1 MISGQYTYKDPVYL
15 KPIIRPVKYENYTSQ
30 SYQTGSENIATP
42 ESYQTQSYTYNQ
54 VGDYNTYN
62 YGDQTNQIYTGGEV
76 NSVEVTNQ
84 LDANGNTFEEY
95 EVSNTNTNNYIN
107 QTGTY
112 DQYDISNVNA
122 SNYIQSTGTYTTN
135 EVTSYYPD
143 SNNVVYQ
150 GNEIYSGNQ
159 INYENPITSFA
170 NNVSTNA
177 TNVIDGVKN
186 TSTNVMDGVV
196 NTSTNVMDGV
206 VNTST
211 NVIDGAKSTASSV
224 LSGVKNVASSVVSG
238 VKNLASSVVDKAKS
252 VTTSIVDTAKNVPTS
267 IVNTAGNVTS
277 GIVNTAGNV
286 TSGIVNTAGNVTS
299 GIVNT
304 AGNVT
309 SGIANAAGNVASGI
323 VNTAGNVTSG
333 IANTAG
339 NVTSG
344 IVNTTKNVSSGIV
357 NSAQGMIIG
366 AAIGNPISSAYSNL
380 AYSLNQVPKITP
392 LYSTD
397 SSNMDTLNRA
407 NTVTSTDLN
416 KLKNIKNI
424 LTHPEFKINKEN
436 EKENNQD
443 SPRLINRFTSQDPPS
458 PVLVSKQSKS
468 KDNNEDKDKKDK
480 ETKKEN
486 ENLKNKIKKENEEIF
501 KNTGHSKILTL
512 DEKILLSEKD
522 NYSMDFNIKKHYE
535 VTVVKEPI
543 GFNYNKIHKKSL
555 NLLSHFEMPQ
565 DYEYTSP
572 IMSPNL
578 KYLACIAHGT
588 EDFVYIWDMKDLYWY
603 RYKFSASGVDGI
615 TFTPDS
621 QGIIIVYRYTNP
633 IVYNLGSGKKIIELE
648 RGEDEKN
655 RKGFQCTAKEI
666 ESFFAYTS
674 DRFYTLWNLTT
685 GKILQQIMNDS
696 PIKIISN
703 DYLICISSD
712 LNCEIIKI
720 STEES
725 IISFRL
731 KGVESPDHILD
742 ARCSPDMTYLLY
754 VTKDGIIK
762 YNFSDQEY
770 KGVQKFNFVVDKA
783 TISDDCKFVV
793 KTNMKHLSIHD
804 LEKQNILSTF
814 LKEKFKV
821 YKIDFKI
828 KRLIVIDEMCINILD
843 YQDEEAPEKYV
854 WLNKNPTKFEDVRF
868 SRDCK
873 ILLAR
878 VNRNNAIAYDLKTG
892 YILKKWQ
899 NIDENWIDFAITR
912 YGGDK
917 IATKSHLLLVRIWNF
932 SNGREDACF
941 YGYDSH
947 SLSFSA
953 SGNYLACGTKVGPE
967 IARIWDIYNQRYGI
981 YRYNGRSNNFHTVVH
996 LTSPEP
1002 SRLICCAIDQQPL
1015 IFDTNTKKL
1024 LTKCECAYRFEEIY
1038 EIDSDLRFD
1047 VFIIKGRDEIKRN
1060 IGILYRI
1067 SDGAL
1072 LEVYEN
1078 YTVLEL
1084 AKNLGVLVSKCQNV
1098 NKGKLTSTNL
1108 QNLGDPILND
1118 FQIQADKCKLLQDSK
1133 TAVIEYGDN
1142 NHKEFNLIN
1151 VENGAY
1157 IGQFIFERKYKERK
1171 YAAYI
1176 TVDPIDNEIYFRY
1189 FEFLSPQETMIFK
1202 KKNIYNVEDETEQ

>member
-1 MISGQYTYKDPVYL
+1 MISGEYTYKDPVYL
-15 KPIIRPVKYENYTSQ
+15 KPIIRPVKYEDYTPQ
-30 SYQTGSENIATP
+30 SYQAGSVNNTTP
-42 ESYQTQSYTYNQ
+42 ESYQTQSYNYNQ
-54 VGDYNTYN
+54 VSDYNTYN
-62 YGDQTNQIYTGGEV
+62 FGDQTNQVYTGGEV

-84 LDANGNTFEEY
+84 FDVNVNTFEEY
-95 EVSNTNTNNYIN
+95 EVTKTNTNNNIN

-112 DQYDISNVNA
+112 DQYDIGNVNA
-122 SNYIQSTGTYTTN
+122 SNYVQSTGTYGIN
-135 EVTSYYPD
+135 EVNSYYPD

-159 INYENPITSFA
+159 INYENQITSFA

-177 TNVIDGVKN
+177 TKVI
-186 TSTNVMDGVV
+186 
-196 NTSTNVMDGV
+196 DGV

-211 NVIDGAKSTASSV
+211 NVIDGAQNTASNV
-224 LSGVKNVASSVVSG
+224 IDGVN
-238 VKNLASSVVDKAKS
+238 NFASSVVDTTKS
-252 VTTSIVDTAKNVPTS
+252 VSTSIVDKAKNVSTNIEITAENVSSGTANTVENVPIN
-267 IVNTAGNVTS
+267 IVNTAE
-277 GIVNTAGNV
+277 
-286 TSGIVNTAGNVTS
+286 
-299 GIVNT
+299 
-304 AGNVT
+304 
-309 SGIANAAGNVASGI
+309 
-323 VNTAGNVTSG
+323 
-333 IANTAG
+333 
-339 NVTSG
+339 
-344 IVNTTKNVSSGIV
+344 NVSSGIV

-366 AAIGNPISSAYSNL
+366 SSIENPINSANSNL
-380 AYSLNQVPKITP
+380 AFNLSQVPQITP

-397 SSNMDTLNRA
+397 SSNMDTLKRD
-407 NTVTSTDLN
+407 NTVTSSDLN

-436 EKENNQD
+436 EKENNQKKLD
-443 SPRLINRFTSQDPPS
+443 SPRLINRFSSEDPPS

-468 KDNNEDKDKKDK
+468 KENNEEEDNKDK
-480 ETKKEN
+480 ESKKEE
-486 ENLKNKIKKENEEIF
+486 ENLKNTIN
-501 KNTGHSKILTL
+501 KNSGHSKILTL

-543 GFNYNKIHKKSL
+543 GFNYKKVHKKSL

-603 RYKFSASGVDGI
+603 RYKFSASGIDGI

-621 QGIIIVYRYTNP
+621 QGIIIVYRYINP
-633 IVYNLGSGKKIIELE
+633 IVYSLGTGKKIIELE
-648 RGEDEKN
+648 RSEDEKN
-655 RKGFQCTAKEI
+655 RKGFQCTATEK

-685 GKILQQIMNDS
+685 GKIIQQIMNDS

-725 IISFRL
+725 IISFKL
-731 KGVESPDHILD
+731 NGVESPDHILD

-754 VTKDGIIK
+754 ITKDGIIK
-762 YNFSDQEY
+762 YLFSGQEY
-770 KGVQKFNFVVDKA
+770 KGIQKFNFVVDKA
-783 TISDDCKFVV
+783 TISDDCKFVL

-932 SNGREDACF
+932 STGREDACF
-941 YGYDSH
+941 YGFDSH

-967 IARIWDIYNQRYGI
+967 IARIWDIYNKRYGI
-981 YRYNGRSNNFHTVVH
+981 YRYNGRSNNFNTVVH

-1002 SRLICCAIDQQPL
+1002 SRLICCSIDQQPL

-1024 LTKCECAYRFEEIY
+1024 LTKCECVYRFEEIY

-1047 VFIIKGRDEIKRN
+1047 VFIIKGRDEVKRN

-1072 LEVYEN
+1072 LEIYEN

-1084 AKNLGVLVSKCQNV
+1084 AKNLGVLISKCQNV

-1171 YAAYI
+1171 YATYI
-1176 TVDPIDNEIYFRY
+1176 TADPIDNEIYFRY

-1202 KKNIYNVEDETEQ
+1202 KKNIYNVEDENEQ